1 VKNVWLVVGSGIL
14 ILLGCRSGATPRAPD
29 MEADRAAVRTAVEA
43 YLKGMLPPGDV
54 TEMLSPFADSA
65 HYLAAGEPTFKGRE
79 AIRTFFQGYVD
90 AFTLGPTTYT
100 VHDVRVSGDL
110 AVAVVSATEEFTDK
124 QSGVVYR
131 EDFKGM
137 SALARQPDGGWRI
150 IYHMYNSDHPTP
162 PTVAAK

>member
-1 VKNVWLVVGSGIL
+1 MKVTWRAVACSTG
-14 ILLGCRSGATPRAPD
+14 ILLGCNAGATSRS
-29 MEADRAAVRTAVEA
+29 ADVASDQAAVRTTLEA

-54 TEMLSPFADSA
+54 AGMLSPFADSA

-79 AIRTFFQGYVD
+79 AIRGFFQAYVD

-124 QSGVVYR
+124 KSGVIYR
-131 EDFKGM
+131 DDFKGM
-137 SALARQPDGGWRI
+137 SALTRQPDGTWRI

-162 PTVAAK
+162 PTVTAK

>member
-1 VKNVWLVVGSGIL
+1 MKRTWLAVACTVGIL
-14 ILLGCRSGATPRAPD
+14 SGCRAGATSRA
-29 MEADRAAVRTAVEA
+29 ADVAADQAAVRAAVEA

-54 TEMLSPFADSA
+54 AGMLSPFADSA
-65 HYLAAGEPTFKGRE
+65 HYLAAGEPTFMGRE
-79 AIRTFFQGYVD
+79 SIRAFFQGYVD

-131 EDFKGM
+131 DDFKGM
-137 SALARQPDGGWRI
+137 SALSRDPDGTWRI

-162 PTVAAK
+162 PTVVAK